1 MAKKK
6 NLIKITQENGI
17 VRIYR
22 NGEYEKGYDFNR
34 CSDLT
39 PIALGNMIAEIINDC
54 LNCKTASSSLQ
65 DLNDTK
71 SYYGTYFENID
82 YFND

>member
-1 MAKKK
+1 MKK
-6 NLIKITQENGI
+6 NKIKITQENGI

-34 CSDLT
+34 CLDLT

-54 LNCKTASSSLQ
+54 LNCKSATSTLH
-65 DLNDTK
+65 DLNDTM
-71 SYYGTYFENID
+71 SYQGTYFENID
-82 YFND
+82 HFTD

>member
-1 MAKKK
+1 MKK
-6 NLIKITQENGI
+6 NKIKITQENGI

-22 NGEYEKGYDFNR
+22 NGEYEKGYDFNQAKE
-34 CSDLT
+34 LT
-39 PIALGNMIAEIINDC
+39 PVGLANMIAEIINDC
-54 LNCKTASSSLQ
+54 LNCKSVSSSVQ

-82 YFND
+82 RFTD

>member
-1 MAKKK
+1 MKK
-6 NLIKITQENGI
+6 NKIKITQENGI

-39 PIALGNMIAEIINDC
+39 PIALVNMIA
-54 LNCKTASSSLQ
+54 
-65 DLNDTK
+65 
-71 SYYGTYFENID
+71 
-82 YFND
+82 

>member
-1 MAKKK
+1 MKK
-6 NLIKITQENGI
+6 NKIKITQENGI

-34 CSDLT
+34 CSNLT

-54 LNCKTASSSLQ
+54 LNCKSATSTLH
-65 DLNDTK
+65 DLNDTM
-71 SYYGTYFENID
+71 SYQGTYFENID
-82 YFND
+82 HFTD

>member
-1 MAKKK
+1 MKK
-6 NLIKITQENGI
+6 NKIKITQENGI

-22 NGEYEKGYDFNR
+22 NGEYARGYDFNR

-54 LNCKTASSSLQ
+54 LNCKSATSTLH
-65 DLNDTK
+65 DLNDTM
-71 SYYGTYFENID
+71 SYQGTYFENID
-82 YFND
+82 HFTD

>member
-1 MAKKK
+1 MKK
-6 NLIKITQENGI
+6 NKIKITQENGI

-54 LNCKTASSSLQ
+54 LNCKSATSTLH
-65 DLNDTK
+65 DLNDTM
-71 SYYGTYFENID
+71 SYRGTYFENID
-82 YFND
+82 HFTD